1 MDSEG
6 LAENISRSL
15 PPYKTQ
21 KNWALAIHGQAGADE
36 NGLPLMM
43 NVPILGGFGHT
54 GLGANMVVR
63 EVG

>member
-21 KNWALAIHGQAGADE
+21 KSWALAIHGQARADE

-54 GLGANMVVR
+54 GLRANMVVR